1 MASETIQ
8 PGDLIISDFP
18 VETGP
23 VTIVSGA
30 GVLARGTVVGMITA
44 SRKYNQSLG
53 ASADGSETPKAI
65 LAVDVDAT
73 SSDVAA
79 VVYRA
84 GTFNE
89 DKLILGAGIAIDDV
103 KAAFEDADAPIF
115 LKTVK

>member
-1 MASETIQ
+1 MASETIL

-18 VETGP
+18 VETMP
-23 VTIVSGA
+23 ITIVSGA
-30 GVLARGTVVGMITA
+30 GELKRGTVIGMIAA

-53 ASADGSETPKAI
+53 ASNDGSETPKAI

-73 SSDVAA
+73 ASDVAA
-79 VVYRA
+79 VAYRA

-89 DKLILGAGIAIDDV
+89 DKLILGAGITLDGV

-115 LKTVK
+115 IKSVK